1 MAQNRITLDVWFLQS
16 KYTKLTEKVSYS
28 DLEGKKWIVEVMQS
42 STKNKV
48 TKFLHRVLRG

>member
-28 DLEGKKWIVEVMQS
+28 DLEGKKNESLKSCNQAQRI
-42 STKNKV
+42 K
-48 TKFLHRVLRG
+48 

>member
-16 KYTKLTEKVSYS
+16 KYTKLTKKVSYS
-28 DLEGKKWIVEVMQS
+28 DREGKEVMQS

-48 TKFLHRVLRG
+48 TKFLRRVLVMWG